1 MQTVTKRILLVLCML
16 TVTTAQLYNA
26 AFAMPTQQNNPV
38 PLQAALS
45 DSGHH
50 FQHATANDVT
60 SCCEQP
66 DSQDSTHCDQ
76 PDNSCDNHDICAQS
90 NCVSSIGYAPAQY
103 LFALDTPVIASL
115 TVAKLLLP
123 QQSGSLY
130 RPPISH

>member
-1 MQTVTKRILLVLCML
+1 ML
-16 TVTTAQLYNA
+16 TVTTVQLYNA
-26 AFAMPTQQNNPV
+26 AFAMPIPHTYPA
-38 PLQAALS
+38 PLQAPLS

-50 FQHATANDVT
+50 FLHAAANDVT
-60 SCCEQP
+60 RCCEQP
-66 DSQDSTHCDQ
+66 DSLDSTHCDQ
-76 PDNSCDNHDICAQS
+76 PDNSCDHHDICAQS

-115 TVAKLLLP
+115 TVTKLLLP